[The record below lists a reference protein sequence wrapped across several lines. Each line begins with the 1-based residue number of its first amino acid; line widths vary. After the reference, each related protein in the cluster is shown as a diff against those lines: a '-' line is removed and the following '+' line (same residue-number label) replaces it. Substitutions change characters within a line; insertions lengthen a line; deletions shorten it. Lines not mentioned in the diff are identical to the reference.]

1 MDLLRIATV
10 WLGGCSGCHMSFLD
24 MDEFLVDLAGKV
36 EVVFS
41 PIIDVKEYPE
51 CVDVCLVEGAVCNRD
66 NLEQLLKVRRRT
78 RVLIS
83 FGDCAVTGNVSA
95 IRNQL
100 GLGNAENVLQCA
112 YIDNAQDNRRL
123 PKEEGIVP
131 ELLER
136 VRPVHEVVAVEA
148 YLPGCPPSAQKIRA
162 VLERVLAGL
171 PPQLEGEQLKFG

>member
-1 MDLLRIATV
+1 
-10 WLGGCSGCHMSFLD
+10 
-24 MDEFLVDLAGKV
+24 V

-78 RVLIS
+78 RSSYPSAIVRL
-83 FGDCAVTGNVSA
+83 TGNVSA

-100 GLGNAENVLQCA
+100 GLGNAENVLQWA
-112 YIDNAQDNRRL
+112 YIDNARTTAAAQGRGNR
-123 PKEEGIVP
+123 PGTP
-131 ELLER
+131 EAGPAR
-136 VRPVHEVVAVEA
+136 ARVVAVEA

-162 VLERVLAGL
+162 VFERILAGL
-171 PPQLEGEQLKFG
+171 PPHWRANS